1 MQLKTVSF
9 HNDCRKQVLNN
20 TLLMLLLFFSTPF
33 ILLAQLKNQVDIPVN
48 VYITPTATFNV
59 VGADLKFSF
68 VKGQGAEQIITP
80 STLGKMWINYSSVVE
95 WNSTNSI
102 CISIS
107 SGNLPVE
114 IFLKLKVG
122 PEAGFGVGKTGK
134 SVGEIT
140 LNNYPQAIITE
151 IGTCYTGQGLNRGH
165 PLTFSWEFHPDQDSE
180 IISID
185 DMKIEIGVTYTIIN
199 ND

>member
-1 MQLKTVSF
+1 MQLKKVSF
-9 HNDCRKQVLNN
+9 PNECRKQALNN
-20 TLLMLLLFFSTPF
+20 TFLILLLLFSTPF
-33 ILLAQLKNQVDIPVN
+33 ILLAQLKNEVDIPVN
-48 VYITPTATFNV
+48 VHITPTANFNL

-80 STLGKMWINYSSVVE
+80 STIGKMWINYSSVVE

-114 IFLKLKVG
+114 IILKLKVG

-134 SVGEIT
+134 SVGEII

-165 PLTFSWEFHPDQDSE
+165 PLTFSWEFHPDQDSD
-180 IISID
+180 ILSIEE
-185 DMKIEIGVTYTIIN
+185 MNIQVGVTYTIIN

>member
-1 MQLKTVSF
+1 
-9 HNDCRKQVLNN
+9 
-20 TLLMLLLFFSTPF
+20 MLLLFFSTPF

-48 VYITPTATFNV
+48 VYITPTANFNL

-80 STLGKMWINYSSVVE
+80 STIGKMWINYSSVVE

-114 IFLKLKVG
+114 IILKLKVG
-122 PEAGFGVGKTGK
+122 PESGFGVGKIGK
-134 SVGEIT
+134 SVGEII

-165 PLTFSWEFHPDQDSE
+165 PLTFSWEFHLDQDSD
-180 IISID
+180 ILSIEE
-185 DMKIEIGVTYTIIN
+185 MNIQVGVTYTIIN